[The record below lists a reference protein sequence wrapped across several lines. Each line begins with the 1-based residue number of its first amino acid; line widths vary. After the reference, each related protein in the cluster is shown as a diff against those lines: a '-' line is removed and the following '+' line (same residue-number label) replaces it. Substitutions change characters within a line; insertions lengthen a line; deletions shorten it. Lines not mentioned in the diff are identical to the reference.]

1 MGLFHPSSSSSSPFP
16 SPSSLSFLLTC
27 VLKWILLFHVITI
40 TIVSSSSQGSSG
52 YEDPLL
58 RVGDRIHLPD
68 YSSYVLDS
76 TFHQAKD
83 IVVNKRKLEAD
94 LVRKGNTYCTKLL
107 FFISDRKIR
116 VVMWYSGIYTDMTK
130 RTAVTRH
137 QAVTT
142 TFNNANE
149 LEKNQ
154 EVFEEMT
161 KLMARK

>member
-1 MGLFHPSSSSSSPFP
+1 M
-16 SPSSLSFLLTC
+16 
-27 VLKWILLFHVITI
+27 ILLFQVLSITI
-40 TIVSSSSQGSSG
+40 TIVSSSHNQGS

-94 LVRKGNTYCTKLL
+94 LVRKG
-107 FFISDRKIR
+107 
-116 VVMWYSGIYTDMTK
+116 IYTDMSK

-161 KLMARK
+161 KLLARK

>member
-1 MGLFHPSSSSSSPFP
+1 MGLFHPSSSSNIPSSSPIFH
-16 SPSSLSFLLTC
+16 SSLTRC
-27 VLKWILLFHVITI
+27 NITRWILLFQVLVIITTI
-40 TIVSSSSQGSSG
+40 TIVSSSHNQGS

-94 LVRKGNTYCTKLL
+94 LVRKG
-107 FFISDRKIR
+107 
-116 VVMWYSGIYTDMTK
+116 IYTDMSK

-142 TFNNANE
+142 TFNNVNE
-149 LEKNQ
+149 LDKNQ

-161 KLMARK
+161 KLLARK